1 MGRLGLRSRLL
12 PLLAVHLVVAVGGG
26 LEAQEVGGEVE
37 DRTAALLVGVGNSF
51 GIMGGQAAVYVGDHL
66 AAFAGLGYSPAVF
79 ENNPSGLA
87 PAAGIRGFLQDRT
100 SRGRGF
106 FEFSWTQI
114 RSEGWTEC
122 TLGAGG
128 SCRSGG
134 SRSYGPGFQAGYE
147 HATEAGFALLISAG
161 GGYPLVSSGTGER
174 EWGHGSSRAVGLLFS
189 LGIGYTFP

>member
-1 MGRLGLRSRLL
+1 MGRLGLSSQLV
-12 PLLAVHLVVAVGGG
+12 PLLAMHLVVAVGGG
-26 LEAQEVGGEVE
+26 LEAQEVGGERE
-37 DRTAALLVGVGNSF
+37 DRAAALLVGVGNSF

-66 AAFAGLGYSPAVF
+66 AAFVGVGYSPAVF
-79 ENNPSGLA
+79 ENTPSGLA
-87 PAAGIRGFLQDRT
+87 PAAGIRGFAQGRA
-100 SRGRGF
+100 SRRRGF

-147 HATEAGFALLISAG
+147 HATDGGFALLISAG
-161 GGYPLVSSGTGER
+161 GGYPLVSRGTGER
-174 EWGHGSSRAVGLLFS
+174 EWGGSSTAIGLLFG
-189 LGIGYTFP
+189 LGIGYSFP